1 MLLFRMEAGHLKH
14 DSLAP
19 HGWPVRTRPHFHPSK
34 AIHSLCLIHSGKSFR
49 EFTPVLGP
57 GRKRHDAA
65 LQPLRAVI
73 LREVWQLLGVPN
85 TLSRAF
91 QGQGYFSHSTKMSFA
106 FPLLFSQPILYSH
119 KFFPRPAQRRHG
131 LCGDQAFLFVY
142 LFLIFGGHAS
152 QHVGSYF
159 PSLGSNLHPL
169 YWKYGIL
176 AIGPPGRFLSI
187 LFEWN
192 C

>member
-1 MLLFRMEAGHLKH
+1 MGFVQTKHFYLF
-14 DSLAP
+14 
-19 HGWPVRTRPHFHPSK
+19 
-34 AIHSLCLIHSGKSFR
+34 I
-49 EFTPVLGP
+49 
-57 GRKRHDAA
+57 
-65 LQPLRAVI
+65 
-73 LREVWQLLGVPN
+73 
-85 TLSRAF
+85 
-91 QGQGYFSHSTKMSFA
+91 
-106 FPLLFSQPILYSH
+106 
-119 KFFPRPAQRRHG
+119 
-131 LCGDQAFLFVY
+131 Y

-169 YWKYGIL
+169 YWKHGVL